1 LLETLARN
9 PQANNEDY
17 VSAIK
22 YTNKLLEKEFYYNEK
37 LSELFLTSKKG
48 KEVLLLLA
56 KNKEFES
63 INNWLSRTKQ
73 SLPAETR
80 ELIKGNDLHQR
91 DARKSLASA
100 SSSTDSSSDKCL
112 RFLRLVSLKYSK

>member
-9 PQANNEDY
+9 PKNDSDEY
-17 VSAIK
+17 EEAIK
-22 YTNKLLEKEFYYNEK
+22 YTNKFLEKEFR
-37 LSELFLTSKKG
+37 
-48 KEVLLLLA
+48 
-56 KNKEFES
+56 S
-63 INNWLSRTKQ
+63 INNWLSRTKED
-73 SLPAETR
+73 LPAKTR

-100 SSSTDSSSDKCL
+100 SSSTDSFSDKCL

>member
-1 LLETLARN
+1 MKQRF
-9 PQANNEDY
+9 
-17 VSAIK
+17 IK
-22 YTNKLLEKEFYYNEK
+22 
-37 LSELFLTSKKG
+37 LFLSFWFFLVFAAFGAEPTGAQTKTRSSLQNQKG

-100 SSSTDSSSDKCL
+100 SSSTDSSSGKCL